1 METKSYVDD
10 WDECVPASRNM
21 KLTADGRRV
30 QENIQTT
37 TLEDGSE
44 EHTHEI
50 LEEVVPMR
58 VAKRVQRKIQPIPV
72 EERIE
77 CIAEDGSVTTEVHAI
92 DKNLL
97 DLHREPLTLEQVASD
112 VRNLRHIVDDAIMEV
127 EETEEP
133 LEPVRAA
140 APKKARQGEWTF
152 WKRAQARYGGKR
164 RRAVAD
170 EFVDESVNDHDV
182 VPEAVEEEEVEV
194 KQNKFAEFSL
204 TTLAWIAFAVV
215 AGLVT
220 YALI

>member
-1 METKSYVDD
+1 MEIRSYVDD

-21 KLTADGRRV
+21 KVTADGRRV
-30 QENIQTT
+30 QENVQTV

-58 VAKRVQRKIQPIPV
+58 IAKRVHRRIQPVPI
-72 EERIE
+72 EERVE

-92 DKNLL
+92 DPSLL
-97 DLHREPLTLEQVASD
+97 DLRREPVTLEQVASD
-112 VRNLRHIVDDAIMEV
+112 VRNLRHIVDDAVMEP
-127 EETEEP
+127 E
-133 LEPVRAA
+133 EPVRAA
-140 APKKARQGEWTF
+140 APLRKARRGGWSF
-152 WKRAQARYGGKR
+152 WRRAESRYGDKR
-164 RRAVAD
+164 RRAVGD
-170 EFVDESVNDHDV
+170 EFVDEPDV
-182 VPEAVEEEEVEV
+182 VPEVVEEEEIEV
-194 KQNKFAEFSL
+194 KQSKFAEFGL